1 MVEIATIEGVG
12 LMVRGAST
20 EQAGASP
27 RKDFPIAERPGYLL
41 HKAGLVLVED
51 VEKALGSVGMRIR
64 DFFVLAAL
72 AGGPELS
79 QQDLSRLLN
88 LDPTTVVTVI
98 DEMERNG
105 HVERRRNPAD
115 RRRYNLFLTA
125 TGREALATADRVATE
140 VESAF
145 FGGLSADER
154 AALRTT
160 LGVLMAGRWPAAVCS
175 D

>member
-1 MVEIATIEGVG
+1 
-12 LMVRGAST
+12 MVRSGNA
-20 EQAGASP
+20 EQLGASP
-27 RKDFPIAERPGYLL
+27 RKDFLIAERPGYLL

-51 VEKALGSVGMRIR
+51 VEKALGAVGMRIR
-64 DFFVLAAL
+64 YFFVLAAL

-98 DEMERNG
+98 DEMERNQ

-115 RRRYNLFLTA
+115 RRRYNLILTES
-125 TGREALATADRVATE
+125 GREALATADRVATE

-145 FGGLSADER
+145 FGALAEDER
-154 AALRTT
+154 EALRKM
-160 LGVLMAGRWPAAVCS
+160 LGVLMAGRWPASVCS

>member
-1 MVEIATIEGVG
+1 
-12 LMVRGAST
+12 MVRTGGT
-20 EQAGASP
+20 EQYGVSP
-27 RKDFPIAERPGYLL
+27 RKDFLIAERPGYLL

-51 VEKALGSVGMRIR
+51 VEKALGAVGMRIR

-98 DEMERNG
+98 DEMERNAY
-105 HVERRRNPAD
+105 VERRRNPAD
-115 RRRYNLFLTA
+115 RRRYNLILTES
-125 TGREALATADRVATE
+125 GREALATADRVATE

-145 FGGLSADER
+145 FGALSEDER
-154 AALRTT
+154 
-160 LGVLMAGRWPAAVCS
+160 GVLRKMLGTLMSGRWPASVCS

>member
-1 MVEIATIEGVG
+1 
-12 LMVRGAST
+12 MVRSDSAERHGT
-20 EQAGASP
+20 SP
-27 RKDFPIAERPGYLL
+27 RKDFLIAERPGYLL

-51 VEKALGSVGMRIR
+51 VEKALGAVGMRIR
-64 DFFVLAAL
+64 YFFVLAAL

-98 DEMERNG
+98 DEMERNQ

-115 RRRYNLFLTA
+115 RRRYNLILTES
-125 TGREALATADRVATE
+125 GREALATADRVATE
-140 VESAF
+140 VEENF
-145 FGGLSADER
+145 FGALAGDER
-154 AALRTT
+154 EALRKM
-160 LGVLMAGRWPAAVCS
+160 LGVLMAGRWPASVCS

>member
-125 TGREALATADRVATE
+125 SGREALATADRVATE

-145 FGGLSADER
+145 FGGLSAEER

>member
-1 MVEIATIEGVG
+1 
-12 LMVRGAST
+12 MVRTAGT
-20 EQAGASP
+20 EQNGVSP
-27 RKDFPIAERPGYLL
+27 REDFLIAERPGYLL

-51 VEKALGSVGMRIR
+51 VEKALGAVGMRIR

-98 DEMERNG
+98 DEMERNAY
-105 HVERRRNPAD
+105 VERRRNPAD
-115 RRRYNLFLTA
+115 RRRYNLILTES
-125 TGREALATADRVATE
+125 GREALATADRVATE

-145 FGGLSADER
+145 FGALSEDER
-154 AALRTT
+154 
-160 LGVLMAGRWPAAVCS
+160 GVLRKMLGTLMSGRWPASVCS

>member
-1 MVEIATIEGVG
+1 
-12 LMVRGAST
+12 MVRGAST

-125 TGREALATADRVATE
+125 SGREALATADRVATE

>member
-1 MVEIATIEGVG
+1 
-12 LMVRGAST
+12 MVRGAST

>member
-1 MVEIATIEGVG
+1 MARSGNAEREGAQ
-12 LMVRGAST
+12 L
-20 EQAGASP
+20 SP
-27 RKDFPIAERPGYLL
+27 RKDFLIAERPGYLL
-41 HKAGLVLVED
+41 HKAGLLLVED
-51 VEKALGSVGMRIR
+51 VEKALGTIGMRSR
-64 DFFVLAAL
+64 YFFVLAAL

-98 DEMERNG
+98 DEMERNQ

-115 RRRYNLFLTA
+115 RRRYNLILTDS
-125 TGREALATADRVATE
+125 GREALAAADQVATE

-145 FGGLSADER
+145 FGALAEGEREGLREM
-154 AALRTT
+154 
-160 LGVLMAGRWPAAVCS
+160 LGRVLAGRWPASVCS

>member
-1 MVEIATIEGVG
+1 MARSGNAEREGAH
-12 LMVRGAST
+12 L
-20 EQAGASP
+20 SP
-27 RKDFPIAERPGYLL
+27 RKDFLIAERPGYLL
-41 HKAGLVLVED
+41 HKAGLLLVED
-51 VEKALGSVGMRIR
+51 VEKALGAIGMRSR
-64 DFFVLAAL
+64 YFFVLAAL

-98 DEMERNG
+98 DEMERNQ

-115 RRRYNLFLTA
+115 RRRYNLILTES
-125 TGREALATADRVATE
+125 GREALATADRVATE

-145 FGGLSADER
+145 FGTLAEGER
-154 AALRTT
+154 DALREM
-160 LGVLMAGRWPAAVCS
+160 LGRMLAGRWPASVCS

>member
-1 MVEIATIEGVG
+1 
-12 LMVRGAST
+12 MVRTAGT
-20 EQAGASP
+20 EQNGVSP
-27 RKDFPIAERPGYLL
+27 REDFLIAERPGYLL

-64 DFFVLAAL
+64 YFFVLAAL

-98 DEMERNG
+98 DEMERDG

-115 RRRYNLFLTA
+115 RRRYNLILTES
-125 TGREALATADRVATE
+125 GREALATADRVATE

-145 FGGLSADER
+145 FGALSGDER
-154 AALRTT
+154 GVLRKM
-160 LGVLMAGRWPAAVCS
+160 LGVLMAGRWPASVCS

>member
-1 MVEIATIEGVG
+1 
-12 LMVRGAST
+12 MVRSGNAG
-20 EQAGASP
+20 QHGASP
-27 RKDFPIAERPGYLL
+27 RKDFLIAERPGYLL

-51 VEKALGSVGMRIR
+51 VEKALGAVGMRIR

-115 RRRYNLFLTA
+115 RRRYNLILTES
-125 TGREALATADRVATE
+125 GREALATADRVATE
-140 VESAF
+140 VESTF
-145 FGGLSADER
+145 FGGLTEDER
-154 AALRTT
+154 EALRKM
-160 LGVLMAGRWPAAVCS
+160 LGVLMAGRWPASVCS

>member
-1 MVEIATIEGVG
+1 
-12 LMVRGAST
+12 MVRSGNA
-20 EQAGASP
+20 ERPGASP
-27 RKDFPIAERPGYLL
+27 RKDFLIAERPGYLL

-51 VEKALGSVGMRIR
+51 VEKALGEVGMRIR
-64 DFFVLAAL
+64 YFFVLAAL

-98 DEMERNG
+98 DEMERNE

-115 RRRYNLFLTA
+115 RRRYNLILTES
-125 TGREALATADRVATE
+125 GREALATADRVATE

-145 FGGLSADER
+145 FGALAEDER
-154 AALRTT
+154 DALRKT
-160 LGVLMAGRWPAAVCS
+160 LGVLMAGRWPASVCS